1 MVSLPPIGTQFNRLT
16 FIGVADKKDY
26 WLFQCSCGTAP
37 KAIYRYNVI
46 NNKTISCGCFHKQRI
61 EETFLRHG
69 SGRAGKQTRAFRI
82 WCNMRARCNNPNNK
96 DYMHYGGRGITYC
109 ESWSKFENFIADMGE
124 PKPKDT
130 IERLDV
136 NKGYCPE
143 NCIWLSCSLQ
153 NRNKRNSR
161 LLTHNG
167 KTQSMA
173 EWAEELGIK
182 YSTIRSRLRYGWTD
196 SEALIGR

>member
-46 NNKTISCGCFHKQRI
+46 NSKTTSCGCFHKQRI

-69 SGRAGKQTRAFRI
+69 AGRAGQQTRAFRI
-82 WCNMRARCNNPNNK
+82 WCKMRERCDNPNNK

-109 ESWSKFENFIADMGE
+109 KSWSKFENFIADMGE
-124 PKPKDT
+124 PNARDS

-143 NCIWLSCSLQ
+143 NCIWLLCNLQ

-182 YSTIRSRLRYGWTD
+182 YSAIRSRLRYGWTD
-196 SEALIGR
+196 SEALTGR